1 MGLQAIGWINRCRT
15 GAATVSGGDWLAALP
30 ESNVLNPKRSDVARS
45 TTDGAAD
52 TILTIDFSTSQSIRA
67 VAFDFS
73 NLTTSAQ
80 WKVKLGTTSGA
91 SDVYSGSLV
100 NYMQA
105 TGVENVSD
113 YGGSIGADMPAI
125 MVLSQAYTAASLT
138 IEIVDESNPDTYVDV
153 GYVWAGPLLIPELGV
168 EHGSLSSG
176 MEDET
181 LVTRPRGGGYTTSPA
196 GRIKTVAADFADLT
210 AAEAIVWHEAMRIN
224 GKTGRMLW
232 IPDIDDMAKT
242 QREGFIG
249 VARDLSSL
257 DHPRYA
263 RRGAG
268 VMLEAG

>member
-15 GAATVSGGDWLAALP
+15 GAATVSGGDWLAELP
-30 ESNVLNPKRSDVARS
+30 ESNILDPNRAKPARS
-45 TTDGAAD
+45 TTDGASD
-52 TILTIDFSTSQSIRA
+52 TILTIDFTTSQSIRA
-67 VAFDFS
+67 VAFDFC
-73 NLTTSAQ
+73 NCTTSAQ
-80 WKVKLGTTSGA
+80 WKIKLGTTSGA

-105 TGVENVSD
+105 TGVEDISD
-113 YGGSIGADMPAI
+113 YGGRIGADLPAI

-168 EHGSLSSG
+168 EHGAMSSG
-176 MEDET
+176 MDDET
-181 LVTRPRGGGYTTSPA
+181 MAVRTRGGGYDTSPS
-196 GRIKTVAADFADLT
+196 GRIKSVSADFADLT
-210 AAEAIVWHEAMRIN
+210 AAEAIVWHEAQRIN
-224 GKTGRMLW
+224 GKTGRLLW

-249 VARDLSSL
+249 VCRDLSAL

-263 RRGAG
+263 RRGAS